1 MQVNRNRLAALA
13 LLGVGFGWGAAF
25 VLMKDA
31 IEQQSL
37 YDFLATRFSIAALAM
52 VTIRPR
58 ILTQLRASDL
68 KRGVPLGVLLAGGY
82 LTQTIGLEL
91 TTAAIS
97 GFVTG
102 LYVVITPLLIW
113 WFFRKLPARKIWVAV
128 MLAVAGLA
136 LISGANLD
144 SLEFQS
150 GQLWLI
156 ACAFIFALHIVGL
169 GTWSKG
175 RDAYSFAFLQIATVA
190 VVSWIFALI
199 DGYQAPPSG
208 EVWFAL
214 LVTALFATVG
224 AFWAQTWAQSILD
237 SARVALLLT
246 SEVVFAAAIA
256 VAVGQ
261 EQLGLSLVIGG
272 SLMLGAMV
280 IAEWPESKAKANKL
294 KSDV

>member
-1 MQVNRNRLAALA
+1 VNRNRLAALA

-37 YDFLATRFSIAALAM
+37 YDFLATRFTIAALAM
-52 VTIRPR
+52 IALRPQIVR
-58 ILTQLRASDL
+58 QLQVIDFR
-68 KRGVPLGVLLAGGY
+68 RGIPLGILLAGGY

-113 WFFRKLPARKIWVAV
+113 WFFRKAPARKIW
-128 MLAVAGLA
+128 LAVAFALAGLA
-136 LISGANLD
+136 LISGANFT

-156 ACAFIFALHIVGL
+156 VCAVIFALHIIGL
-169 GTWSKG
+169 GVWSRG
-175 RDAYSFAFLQIATVA
+175 RDAYSFAFVQIAAVA
-190 VVSWIFALI
+190 LVSWLFALV

-208 EVWFAL
+208 DVWFAL

-261 EQLGLSLVIGG
+261 EQLGVGLVFGG
-272 SLMLGAMV
+272 LLMLSAML
-280 IAEWPESKAKANKL
+280 IAEWPDRTPKANKL
-294 KSDV
+294 KSNV